1 MIDQA
6 SFKAGRL
13 TFDIPARCPNKAM
26 FESVVREELKE
37 HFGNNTNRAA
47 FCKGEYDRCRDVPPD
62 FRQNIEAQR
71 HYQKAQMALSP
82 GAQQWDRFGDA
93 VFNRFLGATDDGDE
107 QTPPIAG
114 WYMEGPLSITVRD
127 RSRHRGAE
135 QGKDR
140 GRDR

>member
-82 GAQQWDRFGDA
+82 GAQQWDRFADA
-93 VFNRFLGATDDGDE
+93 VFNRFLGTHGRWRRTDAANSRLVHGR
-107 QTPPIAG
+107 AAKHH
-114 WYMEGPLSITVRD
+114 
-127 RSRHRGAE
+127 RSRSVAS
-135 QGKDR
+135 
-140 GRDR
+140 